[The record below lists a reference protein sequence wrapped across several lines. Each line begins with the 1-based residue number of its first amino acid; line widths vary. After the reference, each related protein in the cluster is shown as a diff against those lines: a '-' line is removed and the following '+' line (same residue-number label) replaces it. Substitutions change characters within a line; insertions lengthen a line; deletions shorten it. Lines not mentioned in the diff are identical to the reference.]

1 VRVVC
6 EYALSYRVSVS
17 VPCVCVCV
25 CVCKGMRADCVRAFL
40 CVDIIDGYCCV
51 LIRVDG
57 HKDLLIFF
65 KKC

>member
-1 VRVVC
+1 M
-6 EYALSYRVSVS
+6 SVS

-25 CVCKGMRADCVRAFL
+25 CVCVFVCVCKGMRADGVRALL